1 MNLRL
6 TAILASIALLLGL
19 AVAFWG
25 RDDARIRSRYENAR
39 RAFRF
44 DAPRIERLLIQ
55 TGDLDLE
62 CQRRQDQ
69 WRLTRPVE
77 ARADAVAIERLLGG
91 LQDLS
96 RGDII
101 LPPRH
106 SPDPYGPYGLDTP
119 RIRLSLVEGGATN
132 QILIGRR
139 TPLGD
144 GVYVR
149 QAEQAAIARLHANL
163 LDLLPTS
170 VEAVRDRSLLN
181 GEAAAIDR
189 LDIRTPTGFIQLA
202 RDGDGTWR
210 MFQPVTAR
218 ADSTAI
224 AALIDNL
231 LAGHIVQ
238 FVQDGVSDLAP
249 YGLDNH
255 GAVTV
260 VLNSDSHNGTQMLAL
275 GDPLPNAP
283 TLVYARLQ
291 AEPSVYAVPAELRAF
306 LDIRPDDL
314 RDRRLPN
321 LTPQA
326 VQHFRIADG
335 ESCLEF
341 TRDEAGQW
349 LMVAPFQT
357 PADHDA
363 VDALLQSW
371 GDIRIIAFESP
382 PLTNPPL
389 LSRSLSID
397 MRDARQPPL
406 GLQMGRH
413 PQNTN
418 QFRLVMDDDPL
429 VAIASPPRM
438 IDLPL
443 DPFLYRSR
451 EVLSIPPG
459 DMEAITIRTSDQSLT
474 FARQPATSEWAPDA
488 PWMER
493 VRSQLAPLRAQSIFA
508 SHDIGG
514 MGFDAPYL
522 SLTVR
527 LRGQTG
533 LAATLLVG
541 AETTPGGP
549 RWATLRG
556 RDFVFALAPEVV
568 AALYPPAAAT
578 PE

>member
-6 TAILASIALLLGL
+6 TIILAAIATLLGL

-25 RDDARIRSRYENAR
+25 RDDDLLRSRYEQAR

-44 DAPRIERLLIQ
+44 DAPRVERLLIQ
-55 TGDLDLE
+55 TDDLDLE

-69 WRLTRPVE
+69 WRLIRPVE
-77 ARADAVAIERLLGG
+77 ARADAVAIDRLLGG

-106 SPDPYGPYGLDTP
+106 SPDPYGPYGLDAP
-119 RIRLSLVEGGATN
+119 RIRLALVEGGATN
-132 QILIGRR
+132 HILIGRR

-149 QAEQAAIARLHANL
+149 QAEQTAIARLHADL

-170 VEAVRDRSLLN
+170 VVAMRDRSLLS
-181 GEAAAIDR
+181 GDAAAIDR
-189 LDIRTPTGFIQLA
+189 LDIRSSTGFIQLA
-202 RDGDGTWR
+202 RDGDGTWH

-218 ADSTAI
+218 VDSTAI
-224 AALIDNL
+224 AALIENL

-255 GAVTV
+255 SAITV
-260 VLNSDSHNGTQMLAL
+260 VLNSASHHGTQMLAL

-283 TLVYARLQ
+283 ALVYARLQ
-291 AEPSVYAVPAELRAF
+291 AEPSVYAVPADLRTT

-314 RDRRLPN
+314 RDRRLPGFP
-321 LTPQA
+321 LQSI
-326 VQHFRIADG
+326 QHFRIADG
-335 ESCLEF
+335 EIGLEF

-349 LMVAPFQT
+349 RMIAPVQT
-357 PADHDA
+357 PADSAA

-371 GDIRIIAFESP
+371 GDIRIAEFESP
-382 PLTNPPL
+382 PLTNPPPL
-389 LSRSLSID
+389 TRSLWMD
-397 MRDARQPPL
+397 MRDARYPPVSV
-406 GLQMGRH
+406 QMGRH
-413 PQNTN
+413 PHNTN
-418 QFRLVMDDDPL
+418 QFRLVLADDPL
-429 VAIASPPRM
+429 VAIASPPHL

-451 EVLSIPPG
+451 EVLSILPA
-459 DMEAITIRTSDQSLT
+459 DVEAIQVRTADQSFS
-474 FARQPATSEWAPDA
+474 FARRSSTGEWAPNA
-488 PWMER
+488 PWVEPLCA
-493 VRSQLAPLRAQSIFA
+493 QLAPLRAQAIFA
-508 SHDIGG
+508 RQDTGD
-514 MGFDAPYL
+514 MGFDAPQVA
-522 SLTVR
+522 LTIR

-541 AETTPGGP
+541 AETTPDGP

-556 RDFVFALAPEVV
+556 RDYIFTLAPEVV
-568 AALYPPAAAT
+568 AALCPPPAAT

>member
-6 TAILASIALLLGL
+6 TAILAAIAALLGL

-25 RDDARIRSRYENAR
+25 RDDDLTRSRYEQAR

-55 TGDLDLE
+55 TDDLDLE
-62 CQRRQDQ
+62 CQRQQDH
-69 WRLTRPVE
+69 WRLIRPVE

-91 LQDLS
+91 LHDLS

-106 SPDPYGPYGLDTP
+106 SPDPYGPYGLNAP
-119 RIRLSLVEGGATN
+119 RIRLALVEGAATN

-149 QAEQAAIARLHANL
+149 QAEQAAIARLHADL
-163 LDLLPTS
+163 LGLLPTS
-170 VEAVRDRSLLN
+170 VEAMRDRSLLN
-181 GEAAAIDR
+181 AEAAAIDR
-189 LDIRTPTGFIQLA
+189 LDIRSSTGFIQLA

-218 ADSTAI
+218 VDSTAI
-224 AALIDNL
+224 GALIENL

-255 GAVTV
+255 GAITV
-260 VLNSDSHNGTQMLAL
+260 VLSSDTHHGTQMLAL

-291 AEPSVYAVPAELRAF
+291 AEPSVYAVPAELRTT
-306 LDIRPDDL
+306 LDVRPDDL
-314 RDRRLPN
+314 RDRRLPS
-321 LTPQA
+321 LPPQA
-326 VQHFRIADG
+326 IQHVRIADG
-335 ESCLEF
+335 EAGLEF
-341 TRDEAGQW
+341 TRDETGQW
-349 LMVAPFQT
+349 LMLAPVQT
-357 PADHDA
+357 PADSDA

-371 GDIRIIAFESP
+371 GDIRIAAFEFP
-382 PLTNPPL
+382 PLTNPPPL
-389 LSRSLSID
+389 TRSLWID
-397 MRDARQPPL
+397 MRDARYPPV
-406 GLQMGRH
+406 GVQMGRH

-429 VAIASPPRM
+429 VAIASPPRL
-438 IDLPL
+438 IDRPL

-451 EVLSIPPG
+451 EVLAIPPA
-459 DMEAITIRTSDQSLT
+459 DLEEIQIRTPDQSLT
-474 FARQPATSEWAPDA
+474 VVRQPSTGGWAPDA
-488 PWMER
+488 PWLER
-493 VRSQLAPLRAQSIFA
+493 VRVQLTLLRAQAIFA
-508 SHDIGG
+508 RQDTGD

-533 LAATLLVG
+533 LAATLVVG
-541 AETTPGGP
+541 TETTPGGP

-556 RDFVFALAPEVV
+556 RDFVFTLAPEAV
-568 AALYPPAAAT
+568 AALSPPPAT
-578 PE
+578 IPE

>member
-6 TAILASIALLLGL
+6 TAILAAIAALLGL

-25 RDDARIRSRYENAR
+25 RDDDLIRSRYEQAR

-55 TGDLDLE
+55 TDDLDLE

-69 WRLTRPVE
+69 WRLIRPVE

-106 SPDPYGPYGLDTP
+106 SPDPYGPYGLDAP
-119 RIRLSLVEGGATN
+119 RIRLALVEGGATN

-170 VEAVRDRSLLN
+170 VEAMRDRSLLSA
-181 GEAAAIDR
+181 EAAAIDR
-189 LDIRTPTGFIQLA
+189 LDIRSSTGFIQLA

-210 MFQPVTAR
+210 MFQPVPAR
-218 ADSTAI
+218 VDSTTI
-224 AALIDNL
+224 AALIDKL
-231 LAGHIVQ
+231 LAGPIVQ

-255 GAVTV
+255 GAITV
-260 VLNSDSHNGTQMLAL
+260 VLNSDSHHGPQMLAL

-283 TLVYARLQ
+283 ALVYARLQ
-291 AEPSVYAVPAELRAF
+291 AESSVYAVPAELRTT
-306 LDIRPDDL
+306 LDVRPDDL
-314 RDRRLPN
+314 RDRRLPS
-321 LTPQA
+321 LPPQA
-326 VQHFRIADG
+326 IQHFRIADG
-335 ESCLEF
+335 DAGLEF
-341 TRDEAGQW
+341 TRDETGQW
-349 LMVAPFQT
+349 LMLAPVQT
-357 PADHDA
+357 PADSDA

-371 GDIRIIAFESP
+371 GDIRIAAFESP
-382 PLTNPPL
+382 PLTNPPPL
-389 LSRSLSID
+389 TRSLWMD
-397 MRDARQPPL
+397 MRDARYPPV
-406 GLQMGRH
+406 GVQMGRH

-418 QFRLVMDDDPL
+418 QFRLVMNDDPL
-429 VAIASPPRM
+429 VAIASPSRL
-438 IDLPL
+438 IDRPL

-451 EVLSIPPG
+451 EVLTIPPA
-459 DMEAITIRTSDQSLT
+459 DLEELQIRTPDQSLT
-474 FARQPATSEWAPDA
+474 FVRQPSTGAWAPDA
-488 PWMER
+488 PWLAR
-493 VRSQLAPLRAQSIFA
+493 VCAQFAPLRAQAIFA
-508 SHDIGG
+508 RQDTGD
-514 MGFDAPYL
+514 MRFDAPCL

-533 LAATLLVG
+533 LAATLVVG
-541 AETTPGGP
+541 AETTPAGP

-556 RDFVFALAPEVV
+556 RDFVFTLAPEVV
-568 AALYPPAAAT
+568 AALSPPPAAI